1 MSAYW
6 IVVANA
12 ARARIFEAEAK
23 DSAMREVIDLAHP
36 DSRQHEGDLVS
47 DRGGHVLNGTT
58 GGHSVDRDDPAKHH
72 AAEVFAKEVC
82 ERLEQGRLDQSYR
95 KLYVIA
101 EPQFLGLLR
110 QHMGKPLHEVVRAEI
125 AKDLTT
131 AGEQQIREQ
140 VM

>member
-12 ARARIFEAEAK
+12 ARARIFEAEAT

-36 DSRQHEGDLVS
+36 DSRRHAGDLVS
-47 DRGGHVLNGTT
+47 DRAGHVLSGTT
-58 GGHSVDRDDPAKHH
+58 GGHSIDRGERAKQH
-72 AAEVFAKEVC
+72 AADVFAREIC
-82 ERLEQGRLDQSYR
+82 EQLERGRQDQSYR
-95 KLYVIA
+95 KLYLVA

-110 QHMGKPLHEVVRAEI
+110 QHMGKPLHDVVRAEV

-131 AGEQQIREQ
+131 AGEKQIREQ